1 VNTLKTNHHIHPDQE
16 PLPEIIEAAGRRVP
30 FSAPEGYF
38 DTLHDRVM
46 DRIDAESQHIAQLPR
61 TFRFIPYRLRAVAAA
76 AAILLLAGF
85 TYALVTRVIIPV
97 VQEYRND
104 IPSEKASEKHL
115 QQHDHSLSD
124 QPVTNTDQSET
135 TDFTR
140 PATPQGSIS
149 DPFNGTSS
157 TGKAHGGQHM
167 GSATVKETGLPI
179 PARNTGAAEKSSS
192 GTGSWPFNDTLVC
205 RGTLLRYTTP
215 FNPAEYTH
223 EWLLDS
229 RPMTAT
235 QGATLLLSTQ
245 SMAAGVHRLSLIV
258 RDRDF
263 NGIAAVVNAGIT
275 VTEAP
280 ALTGDRKICAY
291 EKAVL
296 KTGPR
301 NPNWIYQW
309 SSGESAPEIAVT
321 ISGKYW
327 VRVQVAGGNCST
339 TDTFE
344 VTVLPKPLVHLG
356 SDRNICTGDKVTLNL
371 KNVDDRFKIQWT
383 PVQAGNSGQYMFSQD
398 KPGLYKIRVEV
409 TGCQLHSDEITIQVS
424 DCSIIIPNIF
434 TPNGDGR
441 NDRFIVSGAE
451 SYDHNRLVITDRNG
465 VVVYESNDY
474 RNDWDGGEQPN
485 GTYFYL
491 FYPGGNQTNF
501 RKGTV
506 MIMR

>member
-1 VNTLKTNHHIHPDQE
+1 MKTNHQIPNEQD
-16 PLPEIIEAAGRRVP
+16 PLPEIIEAAGRRAP
-30 FSAPEGYF
+30 FSVPEGYF

-46 DRIDAESQHIAQLPR
+46 DRIDAESQNVAQAPR

-76 AAILLLAGF
+76 AALLLLAGF

-104 IPSEKASEKHL
+104 NTADKRMQKPLSQPVQSQENQPIAEINPSETHDFSAPDALKGRAS
-115 QQHDHSLSD
+115 DHHSGIAPKGATSGNQTKGSSSFRNPALPASSRNS
-124 QPVTNTDQSET
+124 NT
-135 TDFTR
+135 
-140 PATPQGSIS
+140 
-149 DPFNGTSS
+149 
-157 TGKAHGGQHM
+157 
-167 GSATVKETGLPI
+167 
-179 PARNTGAAEKSSS
+179 AEKSSA
-192 GTGSWPFNDTLVC
+192 GTGKWPFADTLVC

-215 FNPAEYTH
+215 YNPAEYTH
-223 EWLLDS
+223 EWLLNS
-229 RPMTAT
+229 KPIGNT
-235 QGATLLLSTQ
+235 QGSTLLLSTQ
-245 SMAAGVHRLSLIV
+245 SMAAGVHRLSLVV

-275 VTEAP
+275 VSEAP

-296 KTGPR
+296 KTGSR
-301 NPNWIYQW
+301 NPYWIYQW
-309 SSGESAPEIAVT
+309 SSGESTPEISVT
-321 ISGKYW
+321 TSGKYW

-344 VTVLPKPLVHLG
+344 VTVLPKPVVYLG
-356 SDRNICTGDKVTLNL
+356 SDRNICTGDKVTLNV
-371 KNVDDRFKIQWT
+371 KNTDSRFKIRWS
-383 PVQAGNSGQYMFSQD
+383 PGQEESSAQYFFSQN

-424 DCSIIIPNIF
+424 DCSLIIPNIF

-441 NDRFIVSGAE
+441 NDRFVIAGAE
-451 SYDHNRLVITDRNG
+451 AYDHNRLVVTDRNG
-465 VVVYESNDY
+465 VVVYESSDY
-474 RNDWDGGEQPN
+474 RNDWDGGDQPN

-491 FYPGGNQTNF
+491 FYPGGNQNNF